1 MVSYI
6 DVGLDDEG
14 QRIDNFL
21 IRTCKGVPKTRLYR
35 AIRGGEVRVNK
46 KRVKPSY
53 KVQSGDVVRL
63 PPLKVAQRPSVG
75 EPEPW
80 MVERLQQAISYEDNG
95 MILLDKPSGMAV
107 HGGQSESLGVIE
119 ALRLVRSDCTFLEL
133 AHRLD
138 RGTSGCLII
147 AKRRSYLRAMHQK
160 LRDRKVKKTYL
171 ALVKGRWQ
179 GGTRKMTAPLC
190 KKTLPNGERVVKIDR
205 ESGKSAVS
213 YFSPIQ
219 KYRDAT
225 LMLVKIKTGRTHQ
238 IRVHAASMGFPLA
251 GDDKYGCPKFN
262 QNLKHLGLSRLFLHA
277 ACVDCTD
284 DVTGYGV
291 YLGVVLPKVLKCVL
305 NNLN

>member
-6 DVGLDDEG
+6 DVSFDNQG

-21 IRTCKGVPKTRLYR
+21 IRICKGVPKTRLYR

-53 KVQSGDVVRL
+53 KIQSGDVVRL
-63 PPLKVAQRPSVG
+63 PPLKVAQRPSID

-80 MVERLQQAISYEDNG
+80 MVERLQQAISYEDKG

-147 AKRRSYLRAMHQK
+147 AKRRSYLRSMHQK
-160 LRDRKVKKTYL
+160 LRDRKVKKNYL
-171 ALVKGRWQ
+171 ALVKGCWQ
-179 GGTRKMTAPLC
+179 GGTRKVTAALY
-190 KKTLPNGERVVKIDR
+190 KKTLPNGERVVKVDDQN
-205 ESGKSAVS
+205 GKSAIS
-213 YFSPIQ
+213 YFSPVQ
-219 KYRDAT
+219 KFKDAT

-238 IRVHAASMGFPLA
+238 IRVHAASMGFPVA
-251 GDDKYGCPKFN
+251 GDDKYGCPEFNRKF
-262 QNLKHLGLSRLFLHA
+262 KRLGLNRLFLHS
-277 ACVDCTD
+277 ACVDCID
-284 DVTGYGV
+284 EATGYGV
-291 YLGVVLPKVLKCVL
+291 YLGVALPKALRQLL
-305 NNLN
+305 NSLD